1 MPLPDVYTR
10 SVSNQQVKL
19 SNYSVVSTNE
29 FEFTSLSLYNFMIS
43 EDCFNKLSASELK
56 VDIDGMGIEGK
67 IQMNKLLMAPNFKL
81 AFRLPMIKTVVIESL
96 ASKMTA

>member
-1 MPLPDVYTR
+1 
-10 SVSNQQVKL
+10 
-19 SNYSVVSTNE
+19 
-29 FEFTSLSLYNFMIS
+29 MIS

-96 ASKMTA
+96 ASKMTAQERKEQELKSKKGRKSEAQRKAEKE